1 MLSDQV
7 SIVSYAGG
15 CLIFLAFTIICL
27 YTTLKKRSP
36 ATLLMPAATTAFGC
50 FYIAYSISSNVNYTS
65 LIPIVEIIKSGTWL
79 IAILSVL
86 KFSSG
91 VKIPLKFHLLI
102 HAIWISLLVL
112 NALVLP
118 LPRPETI
125 QSSPFFI
132 WNGLLLSIL
141 GLVAVEQLFR
151 NSYGVRQTRLISI
164 SIGALFLYDLY
175 LYAHAL
181 VFKQIDVE
189 LWQARGFV
197 IALSGVIL
205 NLGFLAFNA
214 RSSYQTDISI
224 SRPIIFYTT
233 SLTMAGFFLALM
245 AAGGYYIK
253 LYGGTWGTVIQVVLI
268 FSACLMI
275 AIVFVS
281 RTLRIRLSVF
291 IDKHFFNH
299 KYDYRTEWL
308 KLIAYLSQSSEE
320 IDFHERAIRAI
331 ASIFKSPGGCIW
343 LHNRNG
349 VYWPMACYNLDLPD
363 KSLTEADNTEFC
375 SAMRER
381 EWVFS
386 PLAPETDETSKL
398 NDLLP
403 AWTFEIPQLWLIIP
417 LLLEDELMGFIGLAK
432 PPHSNPLTWED
443 LDLLKTVGRQ
453 LTSYLARHEAAELLA
468 QSKQFEAY
476 NKLTAFIMHD
486 LKNLIAQQALVV
498 KNATKH
504 KDNPAFIE
512 DMINTID
519 NSVGRMNNLLQ
530 KLQQKDTSSAVVAR
544 IDLHKVLIDAT
555 QKCHDRYPI
564 PSLRLDTNSAAIQA
578 DKDHMEMVLI
588 HIIKNAQEATDS
600 SGYVDVTLSKE
611 EGSIVIEVEDNGSG
625 MDSSFIKD
633 RLFKPFDTTKSGKGM
648 GIGVYQAREFVR
660 SLGGDISVQ
669 SEIGSGSVFK
679 IQIPE
684 KSTES
689 NTNNEPKRI

>member
-1 MLSDQV
+1 MLNDQV
-7 SIVSYAGG
+7 GVVSYAGG
-15 CLIFLAFTIICL
+15 ALIFCAFTLICIYSAIKRRSASSL
-27 YTTLKKRSP
+27 LLPAVTTTF
-36 ATLLMPAATTAFGC
+36 AC
-50 FYIAYSISSNVNYTS
+50 VYIAYVAPTADNFASY
-65 LIPIVEIIKSGTWL
+65 IPVVEIIKNGAWL
-79 IAILSVL
+79 IAILGVL
-86 KFSSG
+86 RFSSG
-91 VKIPLKFHLLI
+91 VRIPLKFHILI
-102 HAIWISLLVL
+102 HAIWITLLLFNSLI
-112 NALVLP
+112 LP
-118 LPRPETI
+118 LPDGDNI
-125 QSSPFFI
+125 QTSPFFI

-151 NSYGVRQTRLISI
+151 NSYGVRQTRLISV
-164 SIGALFLYDLY
+164 SVGAMFLYDLY

-181 VFKQIDVE
+181 VFKHVDLE
-189 LWQARGFV
+189 LWHARGFV
-197 IALSGVIL
+197 IGLSGVIL

-214 RSSYQTDISI
+214 RSSHPSDISI
-224 SRPIIFYTT
+224 SRPIVFYTT

-268 FSACLMI
+268 FSACFTI

-308 KLIAYLSQSSEE
+308 KLIGYLSQSSDE

-331 ASIFKSPGGCIW
+331 ASIFKSPGGCLW
-343 LHNRNG
+343 LHNQNHL
-349 VYWPMACYNLDLPD
+349 YWPVACYNLDLPD
-363 KSLTEADNTEFC
+363 RSFAEPDNTEFC
-375 SAMRER
+375 KAMREQ

-386 PLAPETDETSKL
+386 PLASETDETSRL

-403 AWTFEIPQLWLIIP
+403 QWTYDIQQLWLIIP

-432 PPHSNPLTWED
+432 PPHETALTWED

-453 LTSYLARHEAAELLA
+453 VTSYLARHEAAELLA

-498 KNATKH
+498 KNAAKH
-504 KDNPAFIE
+504 KDNPAFID

-519 NSVGRMNNLLQ
+519 NSVDRMNNLLQ
-530 KLQQKDTSSAVVAR
+530 KLQQKDSSAVVVSK

-564 PSLRLDTNSAAIQA
+564 PSLRLDTNSATIEA
-578 DKDHMEMVLI
+578 DKDHVEMVLV
-588 HIIKNAQEATDS
+588 HIIKNAQEATDNN
-600 SGYVDVTLSKE
+600 GYVDVILHKE
-611 EGSIVIEVEDNGSG
+611 DGFVVIEVEDNGSG
-625 MDSSFIKD
+625 MDESFIKD

-648 GIGVYQAREFVR
+648 GIGVYQARELIR
-660 SLGGDISVQ
+660 SLGGDITVQ
-669 SEIGSGSVFK
+669 SDPGSGSVFTIKIPDK
-679 IQIPE
+679 IQT
-684 KSTES
+684 SDA
-689 NTNNEPKRI
+689 

>member
-1 MLSDQV
+1 MINDQV
-7 SIVSYAGG
+7 SVVSYAGG
-15 CLIFLAFTIICL
+15 ALIFLAFSLICIYSAIKRRSASSL
-27 YTTLKKRSP
+27 LLPAISTTF
-36 ATLLMPAATTAFGC
+36 AC
-50 FYIAYSISSNVNYTS
+50 FYIAYISPLNADYPSY
-65 LIPIVEIIKSGTWL
+65 IPIVEIVKNGTWL
-79 IAILSVL
+79 IAILGVL
-86 KFSSG
+86 RFSSG
-91 VKIPLKFHLLI
+91 VKIPLKFHILI
-102 HAIWISLLVL
+102 HTIWITLLLFNSV
-112 NALVLP
+112 VLP
-118 LPRPETI
+118 LPSADSI
-125 QSSPFFI
+125 QTSPFFI
-132 WNGLLLSIL
+132 WNGLLLAIL

-151 NSYGVRQTRLISI
+151 NSYGVRQTRLISV

-181 VFKQIDVE
+181 VFKRVDPE
-189 LWQARGFV
+189 LWHARGFV
-197 IALSGVIL
+197 IGLSGVIL

-214 RSSYQTDISI
+214 RASHPSDLSI
-224 SRPIIFYTT
+224 SRPIVFYTT

-268 FSACLMI
+268 FSACFTI

-331 ASIFKSPGGCIW
+331 ASIFKSPGGCLW
-343 LHNRNG
+343 LHNKNQM
-349 VYWPMACYNLDLPD
+349 YWPMACYNLDLPD
-363 KSLTEADNTEFC
+363 KSFTEPENTEFVKV
-375 SAMRER
+375 MRNQ

-386 PLAPETDETSKL
+386 PQASESDETSRY
-398 NDLLP
+398 NNLLP
-403 AWTFEIPQLWLIIP
+403 EWSYQIPQLWLIIP
-417 LLLEDELMGFIGLAK
+417 LLLEDDLMGFVGLAK
-432 PPHSNPLTWED
+432 PPHETTLTWED

-498 KNATKH
+498 KNAAKH
-504 KDNPAFIE
+504 KDNPAFID

-519 NSVGRMNNLLQ
+519 NSVDRMNNLLQ
-530 KLQQKDTSSAVVAR
+530 KLQQKESTSVVVSK

-564 PSLRLDTNSAAIQA
+564 PSLRLDTNSATIEA
-578 DKDHMEMVLI
+578 DKDHLEMVLV
-588 HIIKNAQEATDS
+588 HLIKNAQEATENN
-600 SGYVDVTLSKE
+600 GYVDVILRKE
-611 EGSIVIEVEDNGSG
+611 NGNVVIEVEDNGSG
-625 MDSSFIKD
+625 MDEAFIKD

-648 GIGVYQAREFVR
+648 GIGVYQARELIR
-660 SLGGDISVQ
+660 SLGGDIKVQ
-669 SEIGSGSVFK
+669 SELNVGSVFR
-679 IQIPE
+679 IEIPDNH
-684 KSTES
+684 
-689 NTNNEPKRI
+689 NTQSE

>member
-1 MLSDQV
+1 MLLV
-7 SIVSYAGG
+7 
-15 CLIFLAFTIICL
+15 
-27 YTTLKKRSP
+27 P
-36 ATLLMPAATTAFGC
+36 ATCTTFAC
-50 FYIAYSISSNVNYTS
+50 YYIAYLVDINPTFASY
-65 LIPIVEIIKSGTWL
+65 LPIVEIMKNGSWL
-79 IAILSVL
+79 VAILGVL

-91 VKIPLKFHLLI
+91 VKVPLKFHLLI
-102 HAIWISLLVL
+102 HAIWVSLLFF
-112 NALVLP
+112 NGFVLP
-118 LPRPETI
+118 FPDGESI
-125 QSSPFFI
+125 QFSPFFI

-151 NSYGVRQTRLISI
+151 NSYGVRQTRLISV

-181 VFKQIDVE
+181 VFKQVDPE
-189 LWQARGFV
+189 LWHARGFV

-214 RSSYQTDISI
+214 RQSRPSDISI
-224 SRPIIFYTT
+224 SRPIVFYTT

-268 FSACLMI
+268 FSACFTI

-308 KLIAYLSQSSEE
+308 KLIGYLSQSSDEV
-320 IDFHERAIRAI
+320 DFHERAIRAI
-331 ASIFKSPGGCIW
+331 ASIFKSPGGCLW
-343 LHNRNG
+343 LHNQNNM
-349 VYWPMACYNLDLPD
+349 YWPMACYNLDLPD
-363 KSLTEADNTEFC
+363 KSFTEPDHSEFC
-375 SAMRER
+375 RAMREQ

-386 PLAPETDETSKL
+386 PLAAETDETSRL

-403 AWTFEIPQLWLIIP
+403 QWSYDIPQLWLIIP
-417 LLLEDELMGFIGLAK
+417 LLLEDELMGFVGLAK
-432 PPHSNPLTWED
+432 PPHASSLTWED

-498 KNATKH
+498 KNAAKH
-504 KDNPAFIE
+504 KDNPAFVE

-519 NSVGRMNNLLQ
+519 NSVNRMNNLLQ
-530 KLQQKDTSSAVVAR
+530 KLQQKESTASVVSR

-564 PSLRLDTNSAAIQA
+564 PSLRLDTNSATIKA
-578 DKDHMEMVLI
+578 DKDHLEMVLV
-588 HIIKNAQEATDS
+588 HIIKNAQEATDNN
-600 SGYVDVTLSKE
+600 GYVDVTLRKE
-611 EGSIVIEVEDNGSG
+611 NGNVVIEVEDNGSG
-625 MDSSFIKD
+625 MDEAFIKD

-648 GIGVYQAREFVR
+648 GIGVYQARELIR
-660 SLGGDISVQ
+660 SLGGDILVQ
-669 SEIGSGSVFK
+669 SELGAGSVFT

-684 KSTES
+684 NH
-689 NTNNEPKRI
+689 NTNEA